1 MKKNLLTIMLTTCL
15 VVMVYLYVNNV
26 AIQTKVVIDRQTK
39 TDTLI
44 VTIDSIEIKWKTII
58 KEIRDTTYIEKPVEV
73 YLIDTVE
80 VIHIPRWQELAIRLS
95 HQPPLLELTTV
106 TGIDTN
112 STLKHYKYDNITW
125 GFLMYPSQQGP
136 LVIQSIPKPPLKLTT
151 SFRWGVGAGYFTD
164 VTSPL
169 MFGEYD
175 VRWRRLWVSNRA
187 SISLAGLN
195 AGIYLSW

>member
-1 MKKNLLTIMLTTCL
+1 MKKNSFTIMLLVCL
-15 VVMVYLYVNNV
+15 VVMTFLYVKNV
-26 AIQTKVVIDRQTK
+26 AVQTKVVIKKETV

-44 VTIDSIEIKWKTII
+44 VSVDKIEIKWKTIL
-58 KEIRDTTYIEKPVEV
+58 KEIHDTTYVEKPVEV
-73 YLIDTVE
+73 YLTDTIE
-80 VIHIPRWQELAIRLS
+80 VIQIPRWQELAIRLA

-106 TGIDTN
+106 TGIDTT
-112 STLKHYKYDNITW
+112 SRLKHYKYDEITW
-125 GFLMYPSQQGP
+125 GFLMYPSQEGP

-164 VTSPL
+164 TTSPL

-175 VRWRRLWVSNRA
+175 VRWRRLYLSNRA

-195 AGIYLSW
+195 AGMYLSW